1 MSKHIRGRGLIW
13 ALLVSLFGVLLLA
26 ACEGP
31 AGAAGK
37 AGPPGLAG
45 NAGVPGLAGPPGPA
59 GPQGSAGTAG
69 AAGEVGTA
77 GAAGAEVQFGVSPSL
92 QVSGPVVQGEKIT
105 VYLSGYAPKET
116 VSLIL
121 QQGFPK
127 ASSKT
132 ADGDGTPFIQTV
144 TFEAVEVPKRKA
156 LRTGPVASTGAA
168 VFEFAIKQDPGIY
181 TIEGHGIQGSLATT
195 ILVVTAA
202 PE

>member
-37 AGPPGLAG
+37 PGLPGNPGNPGAPGPAG
-45 NAGVPGLAGPPGPA
+45 QPGPA
-59 GPQGSAGTAG
+59 GPQGPAGTAG
-69 AAGEVGTA
+69 AAGEA
-77 GAAGAEVQFGVSPSL
+77 GAGGAAVAEVEFGVSPSL

-105 VYLSGYAPKET
+105 VWASGYAPKES
-116 VSLIL
+116 VSLVVQL
-121 QQGFPK
+121 GFPK
-127 ASSKT
+127 ASARS
-132 ADGDGTPFIQTV
+132 ADGDGSPFIENV
-144 TFEAVEVPKRKA
+144 SFEAVEVPKRKA
-156 LRTGPVASTGAA
+156 LATKPAASTGAA
-168 VFEFAIKQDPGIY
+168 VFNFKVSQDPGVY
-181 TIEGHGIQGSLATT
+181 TLEGHGIKGSLATA